1 MFDINN
7 KTFSFTS
14 TNVER
19 NEIYTCWFY
28 RFIKRVCVTV
38 PYFIL
43 NGLSDTTELSFNWW
57 W

>member
-1 MFDINN
+1 MFDINK